1 MLFLSEIIKIHIST
15 NMPMF
20 LKTTNLFYLSHPIE
34 VSTKN
39 LKFKTSTLNIFP
51 SRLSLLQ
58 DFLSWLAL
66 EPSNHRGERDACH
79 FRLWLLPVW
88 DIPSVSVAGSSR
100 EHGLCGPLRC
110 PNAVL
115 ARVVS
120 IAQPLSPSPTSPVSS
135 VFLTSS
141 PTLSGNIWGVNTV
154 ERTKS

>member
-100 EHGLCGPLRC
+100 EHGLCGVQTQFLPELFPL
-110 PNAVL
+110 PN
-115 ARVVS
+115 
-120 IAQPLSPSPTSPVSS
+120 LSPPVRPLLCSQ